1 MWGFLRDKLGFKIL
15 MIIITLIEIIISITI
30 QFSVH
35 NSFLYAISI
44 LAIAACIGGH
54 FAILAPTFN
63 KVFGLGLGPE
73 LYGITGIFI
82 GIASISGPLLT
93 NFILKDEKDESNQ
106 SDKNN
111 TTYKNKKDEIEIE
124 YLIVFLVSTILCSI
138 KLIFTVFFDEN
149 TPYAYKSELNKLLPE
164 YKDDKSKE
172 DPQPIIREE
181 EEE

>member
-93 NFILKDEKDESNQ
+93 NFILKDEKEK
-106 SDKNN
+106 KNWL
-111 TTYKNKKDEIEIE
+111 K
-124 YLIVFLVSTILCSI
+124 
-138 KLIFTVFFDEN
+138 
-149 TPYAYKSELNKLLPE
+149 
-164 YKDDKSKE
+164 
-172 DPQPIIREE
+172 
-181 EEE
+181 